1 MELLSCNCSRRCD
14 DDSCPCVKNG
24 LKCTEMCR
32 LTPCANYDAADEIG
46 YCSDSGSDD
55 DSDLDDSDRDGS

>member
-1 MELLSCNCSRRCD
+1 MELLSCNCSRRCG

-32 LTPCANYDAADEIG
+32 LTTCANYDAADEIG
-46 YCSDSGSDD
+46 YCSD
-55 DSDLDDSDRDGS
+55 DSDLMTLTVMALEEVK